1 MLVPV
6 GQMRDAVLILTP
18 VVGIDNSGGEVITYT
33 VGDPIFVALRA
44 VTTREGVQFGQMNAD
59 VTNIVFGHWGDLNA
73 LTANNRIRLY
83 EDETIEFDMAG
94 SPINSPKRDWTRL
107 HLIRRENG

>member
-18 VVGIDNSGGEVITYT
+18 VVGVDTSGGEIVTYT
-33 VGDPIFVALRA
+33 VGDPIFIALRSL
-44 VTTREGVQFGQMNAD
+44 TTREGVQFGQMNAD
-59 VTNIVFGHWGDLNA
+59 VTHIAFGHWGDLNT
-73 LTANNRIRLY
+73 LTSTNRIRSY
-83 EDETIEFDMAG
+83 EDESIEYDMSG
-94 SPINSPKRDWTRL
+94 PPINSAKRDWTRL